1 MFSVKT
7 LRYLLSGLLVALI
20 FVPAI
25 GQDVN
30 NPGTLVVARISQPE
44 SLDPAWNFDTA
55 SNEVLKHMYMN
66 LFEFEGASVDSFVPA
81 IAVAVPT
88 VANGGISADGLT
100 YSIQIR
106 DGLKF
111 ADGEDITAEDVEYSL
126 ERTMIIDRAGGPAF
140 LLNDIM
146 VFGVAFSSTR
156 DGDGNLKSTVDS
168 GPLEGTSL
176 VDAISNSITVDGNTV
191 TFHLVQPFPPFLQV
205 LTGGTG
211 SPIVDTEFVIASGG
225 WPGFTGDAAA
235 DAENIAAYNNPDLG
249 QETLFELGGG
259 ESGPFTL
266 VNWDRTTGEVLLAAN
281 PNWVVPSDEWGA
293 VFGERQLDNILFREV
308 FENATRELG
317 LQQGEIDVI
326 DVQPAARLDE
336 IKDTPGVRVYDQIPG
351 LSYDS
356 IHFNFNFQDS
366 INDGTAVGVGSGQL
380 DGAGVPGDFF
390 QDADVRRGFAHAF
403 DQQTVIDDVLN
414 GRSTTA
420 PTAVHPGLPFHD
432 PSIEGIRFDLAAAT
446 ESLQAAFNGAVW
458 ENGFSVDCIYNDGNV
473 RRQVACE
480 VLAANLNEIN
490 PAFVI
495 NPSPTP
501 FSVFL
506 GQIISGVMPL
516 YSLGWSPDFV
526 DAGNFMD
533 QWMTTG
539 GFYSGFN
546 EIGRLTEFSEGGV
559 VSLPGGG
566 EVQYD
571 NWDELLRL
579 AFAEPDSGNRQ
590 ALYTESQ
597 VKFVEAT
604 VAISLTNPTDFEVT
618 RDSVGNIIRN
628 GSLSASLL
636 HGVFKEANAAPN
648 CAEVNRV
655 GGVTLD
661 GSC

>member
-1 MFSVKT
+1 MFSLKA
-7 LRYLLSGLLVALI
+7 LRYLLGGLMVALMI
-20 FVPAI
+20 VPAI

-55 SNEVLKHMYMN
+55 SNEVLKHMYMS
-66 LFEFEGASVDSFVPA
+66 LYEFEGAAVDTFVPA
-81 IAVAVPT
+81 IAAALPT
-88 VANGGISADGLT
+88 VSADGLT
-100 YSIQIR
+100 YTVEIR
-106 DGLKF
+106 DGLLF
-111 ADGEDITAEDVEYSL
+111 ADGSPITAADVEYSI
-126 ERTMIIDRAGGPAF
+126 ERTMVIDRSGGPAF
-140 LLNDIM
+140 LLNDVM

-156 DGDGNLKSTVDS
+156 DDAGVLKANVDS
-168 GPLEGTSL
+168 GPLTGTPL
-176 VDAISNSITVDGNTV
+176 VEAIRNSVTVDGNSV
-191 TFHLVQPFPPFLQV
+191 SFHLVQPFPPFLQV
-205 LTGGTG
+205 LTGGVGT
-211 SPIVDTEFVIASGG
+211 PIVDSEFVIENGG
-225 WPGFTGDAAA
+225 WPGFTGDNAT
-235 DAENIAAYNNPDLG
+235 DTTNMEMFNNPELG
-249 QETLFELGGG
+249 TETLFELGGA
-259 ESGPFTL
+259 ESGPWKL
-266 VNWDRTTGEVLLAAN
+266 VSWDRTTGEVLLTAN
-281 PNWVVPSDEWGA
+281 ENWVVPSDEWGA
-293 VFGERQLDNILFREV
+293 VFGDRGVENILFREV
-308 FENATRELG
+308 FENSTRELG

-336 IKDTPGVRVYDQIPG
+336 IKDTPGVRVIDQIPG

-356 IHFNFNFQDS
+356 IHFNFNFQDA
-366 INDGTAVGVGSGQL
+366 INSGTAVGVGSGRL

-390 QDADVRRGFAHAF
+390 QNFDVRAGFAKAF

-414 GRSTTA
+414 GRSTSPA
-420 PTAVHPGLPFHD
+420 TAVHPGLPFHD
-432 PSIEGIRFDLAAAT
+432 PNVEGVRFDLAEA
-446 ESLQAAFNGAVW
+446 EEHLRAAFNGNVW
-458 ENGFSVDCIYNDGNV
+458 ENGFTVDCVYNDGNV

-480 VLAANLNEIN
+480 VLATNLASLN
-490 PAFVI
+490 PAFVV
-495 NPSPTP
+495 NPTPTP

-506 GQIISGVMPL
+506 GQIIDGVMPL

-546 EIGRLTEFSEGGV
+546 EIGDIDEFSQGGT
-559 VSLPGGG
+559 VSLPSGG

-579 AFAEPDSGNRQ
+579 AFAETDTADRQ

-597 VKFVEAT
+597 EQFVAAV
-604 VAISLTNPTDFEVT
+604 VAISLSNPTDFEVT
-618 RDSVGNIIRN
+618 RDWVGGIVRN
-628 GSLSASLL
+628 GTLSASLL
-636 HGVFKEANAAPN
+636 HGVFKEAGATPN